1 MPVTYPANV
10 KAARMTAVQGL
21 VDAGSTFGRLEIG
34 TAGMAVILA
43 TLTLPKPSGAVSGA
57 VLTLSGFPLS
67 DTDAEATGVAA
78 AARVVDSD
86 GNLVISGLTVGSS
99 SGDVRIAALNIQQH
113 QTVTI
118 DSAVFTHAA

>member
-10 KAARMTAVQGL
+10 KAARMTATEAL
-21 VDAGSTFGRLEIG
+21 IDAGSGFGRLEIG
-34 TAGMAVILA
+34 TAGMAVVLA
-43 TLTLPKPSGAVSGA
+43 TITLPKPAGSVAGA
-57 VLTLSGFPLS
+57 VLTLSGFPIS

-86 GNLVISGLTVGSS
+86 GNPVISGLTVGSL
-99 SGDVRIAALNIQQH
+99 SGDLRLAAVMIQQH
-113 QTVTI
+113 QTVTV